1 MSLNPKQKQI
11 LKAKAHRLKP
21 IVQLGNNGLTE
32 NVIKE
37 INRALTDH
45 ELIKIRIQ
53 SEDREERR
61 SLFNQVA
68 EAAEAQLV
76 QVIGSIGVFYRP
88 KQE

>member
-1 MSLNPKQKQI
+1 MSLTPKQKQV

-21 IVQLGNNGLTE
+21 VVHLGNNGLTE

-53 SEDREERR
+53 SENREERR
-61 SLFNQVA
+61 SLFDQVA
-68 EAAEAQLV
+68 ETSKAQLV
-76 QVIGSIGVFYRP
+76 QVIGSIGIFYRP
-88 KQE
+88 NEE